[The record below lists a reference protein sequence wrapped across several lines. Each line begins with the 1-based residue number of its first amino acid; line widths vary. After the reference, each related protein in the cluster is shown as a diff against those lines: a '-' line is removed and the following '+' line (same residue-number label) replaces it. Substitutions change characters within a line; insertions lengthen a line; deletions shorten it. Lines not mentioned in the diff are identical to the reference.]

1 MKILNLILYSDNK
14 DYYKK
19 MYNILTNY
27 YNHYSYVK
35 TYFYK
40 YNENI
45 NNDVELIDNIINIK
59 GKENYNPGILEK
71 TLKTLKY
78 VEKEF
83 EDYDYLIR
91 TNISSVVDFDL
102 LKEQLEAT
110 PILYSGGT
118 HILILKWIDEP
129 AGIIDTRH
137 FFTPYVSGTS
147 IIFSKEGYKQLL
159 NNIHLI
165 DKTLIDDVAIG
176 VLFKT
181 INIPLTNLSCNNNRH
196 YDVEIDLKN
205 ININNILNNNI
216 IVYRNRNDIDRNI
229 DVNNMKIITNAILN
243 KNKKLFIVNT

>member
-147 IIFSKEGYKQLL
+147 IIFSKEGYKLL
-159 NNIHLI
+159 INNTHLI

-176 VLFKT
+176 VFFKT
-181 INIPLTNLSCNNNRH
+181 INIQLTNLSYNNNRH
-196 YDVEIDLKN
+196 IDVPENLKYYD
-205 ININNILNNNI
+205 INNILNDNF
-216 IVYRNRNDIDRNI
+216 IVYRNRHDTDRNE
-229 DVNNMKIITNAILN
+229 DANNMKIITDAILN
-243 KNKKLFIVNT
+243 KNK